1 MESQDQFAEASKAA
15 NAKIG
20 FFIHLLV
27 YLLVNAGL
35 VAINL
40 FASSERIWFV
50 WPLAGW
56 GIGVLFHALAVFV
69 FRKGSRVKQWMIA
82 SELQKQKAHHS

>member
-1 MESQDQFAEASKAA
+1 MENQDQRADASKAA

-40 FASSERIWFV
+40 LASPERIWFV

-56 GIGVLFHALAVFV
+56 SIGVLFHALAVFV
-69 FRKGSRVKQWMIA
+69 FRKGCRVKEWMITR
-82 SELQKQKAHHS
+82 EMHKQNAHHS